1 MKRIAGVHPDWGIT
15 VVRLLIGLLLA
26 IHGYQKSRVDS
37 AAWPPSL
44 RLLQAS
50 RRRTGTPPHGLQRC
64 QDKAGTRATWIGCCS
79 SRASSSSLLAP
90 GLPRS
95 TASGGNVRDEVR
107 AAIHPVAPR
116 AGGPGD

>member
-50 RRRTGTPPHGLQRC
+50 RR
-64 QDKAGTRATWIGCCS
+64 
-79 SRASSSSLLAP
+79 
-90 GLPRS
+90 
-95 TASGGNVRDEVR
+95 
-107 AAIHPVAPR
+107 
-116 AGGPGD
+116 